1 MGERSNLLA
10 DLARAKAVL
19 QQRTVVAI
27 LTEGQPQSEPDQVQ
41 RDNDRA
47 ALAKMGA
54 DDSQSDSKVVE

>member
-27 LTEGQPQSEPDQVQ
+27 MTEGQPQSEPDQVQ

-47 ALAKMGA
+47 ALAKMG
-54 DDSQSDSKVVE
+54 E